1 MLITILDAE
10 TTGLNPET
18 DAVIEVAA
26 ILYSVEHRAIL
37 QQVSTLLPVA
47 ANPAETVNG
56 ISLDMVDA
64 SSNHAWDS
72 QDSITDAIVEMMED
86 SAYIVAFNSDFDQSF
101 IETMGSPAWQ
111 VETPWADAAAIA
123 YPRQSTK
130 RDLVNIALANGVPI
144 VNAHRALDD
153 CRILAEL
160 LSKVPDLEVQL
171 ALAARPKATV
181 IAMVGYNDRHL
192 AKDAGFVWD
201 SLVSKAWAKRMPLE
215 DAEALPFPVTIP
227 TVAAL
232 VLG

>member
-1 MLITILDAE
+1 MLITILDCE
-10 TTGLNPET
+10 TTGLDPEN

-37 QQVSTLLPVA
+37 QQVSTLLPVE
-47 ANPAETVNG
+47 ANPAEDING
-56 ISLDMVDA
+56 IRPDLARMVADDLA
-64 SSNHAWDS
+64 NA
-72 QDSITDAIVEMMED
+72 ALEVVFEMACK
-86 SAYIVAFNSDFDQSF
+86 SAYLLAFNSDFDQQF
-101 IETMGSPAWQ
+101 CDKENLFGGLAK
-111 VETPWADAAAIA
+111 PWADAATIT

-130 RDLVNIALANGVPI
+130 KDLVNIALANGVPI

-153 CRILAEL
+153 CRILAEVL
-160 LSKVPDLEVQL
+160 GKVSDLEAQL
-171 ALAARPKATV
+171 ERAARPKATV

-215 DAEALPFPVTIP
+215 DAEALPFPVTVP
-227 TVAAL
+227 TVSAV

>member
-26 ILYSVEHRAIL
+26 ILYSVPHRAIL
-37 QQVSTLLPVA
+37 AQASTLAPVA
-47 ANPAETVNG
+47 ENPAYSVNG
-56 ISLDMVDA
+56 IHPQWGQSFSIINFMPLLMAMVNQSDYA
-64 SSNHAWDS
+64 
-72 QDSITDAIVEMMED
+72 
-86 SAYIVAFNSDFDQSF
+86 VAFNSDFDRQWLPG
-101 IETMGSPAWQ
+101 ITI
-111 VETPWADAAAIA
+111 PWADAATIT

-160 LSKVPDLEVQL
+160 LGKVSDLDAQL
-171 ALAARPKATV
+171 ERAARPKATV

-227 TVAAL
+227 TVSAV

>member
-1 MLITILDAE
+1 MLVAIVDVE

-26 ILYSVEHRAIL
+26 ILYSTEHRAIL

-56 ISLDMVDA
+56 ISLDMVNA
-64 SSNHAWDS
+64 SNNHAWDS

-101 IETMGSPAWQ
+101 IETMGDTAWQ
-111 VETPWADAAAIA
+111 VETPWSDAAAIT
-123 YPRQSTK
+123 YPRMGHK
-130 RDLVNIALANGVPI
+130 RDLVNLAIANGIPV

-153 CRILAEL
+153 CRILADL
-160 LSKVPDLEVQL
+160 LGKVPDLEYQL
-171 ALAARPKATV
+171 ARAARPKATV
-181 IAMVGYNDRHL
+181 IALVSYDDRHL

-201 SLVSKAWAKRMPLE
+201 SLVSKAWAKRMPIE
-215 DAEALPFPVTIP
+215 DTESLPFPVAVP
-227 TVAAL
+227 TVSAV